1 MCALVLE
8 ERRMTHVE
16 KTLINRP
23 YGTRRVFFLFQAL
36 RARPPSQTTA
46 RLDSHSKNCLTCGRD
61 VGLAESGYPRFNPSG
76 INASLHLAA
85 AIS

>member
-1 MCALVLE
+1 MKHL
-8 ERRMTHVE
+8 E
-16 KTLINRP
+16 KTLLNRP
-23 YGTRRVFFLFQAL
+23 YGTRGVSSSFFQAL

-76 INASLHLAA
+76 INASLHLLAA
-85 AIS
+85 AIR